1 MTQAEAL
8 RLVAMLASEF
18 RTEVSDETG
27 ILWARQL
34 MPFDIQDGLEAV
46 DILAKGTAFMP
57 QGPKPLLDLIKD
69 IRITRLRQR
78 ELPAMTRGVPF
89 SEWLSTQPEEVIEK
103 CRTLFPKL
111 MQTVEVNLEK
121 L

>member
-1 MTQAEAL
+1 MRQAEAL

-34 MPFDIQDGLEAV
+34 MPYELEDGLEAV

-69 IRITRLRQR
+69 IRTQRLQQR
-78 ELPAMTRGVPF
+78 ALPPGRGVPF
-89 SEWLSTQPEEVIEK
+89 SEWLATQPAEVIEK

-111 MQTVEVNLEK
+111 MQTVDVNLEK

>member
-34 MPFDIQDGLEAV
+34 MPYDLEDGLEAV

-57 QGPKPLLDLIKD
+57 QGPKPLLDLMKD
-69 IRITRLRQR
+69 IRLQRLGRKA
-78 ELPAMTRGVPF
+78 LPSMTHGVPF
-89 SEWLSTQPEEVIEK
+89 SEWLAQQDEETIRK
-103 CRTLFPKL
+103 CRAFFPRL
-111 MQTVEVNLEK
+111 MKTIDVNMERL
-121 L
+121 

>member
-1 MTQAEAL
+1 VTQTEAL
-8 RLVAMLASEF
+8 RLVGMLSAAF
-18 RTEVSDETG
+18 RTQVSEETG

-34 MPFDIQDGLEAV
+34 MPYELEDGLEAV

-69 IRITRLRQR
+69 IRANRFRQVA
-78 ELPAMTRGVPF
+78 LPPGRGVPF
-89 SEWLSTQPEEVIEK
+89 SEWLATQPEEVIGK

-111 MQTVEVNLEK
+111 METIDVEMERL
-121 L
+121 